1 MSLQNLV
8 WLGDEEIKAGV
19 KKRLPLFAG
28 DVPTRGD
35 LAMTVGKEIET
46 LLKDKGV
53 VATITVLPQG
63 KLNGPIEAMTYVADT
78 PQVQIGGFE
87 FTGASPFM
95 AGELNKVTASIV
107 GTEYRRSALQGFE
120 DVQFKPVYL
129 NRGYLKTGFGE
140 PSTSITANG
149 SETTKIS
156 IKIPVAEGKQ
166 YKLAALNWSGSEI
179 IPSATA
185 AKLYPL
191 KPGEIAN
198 QDLLKKSLNVIASA
212 YFSKG
217 YLKANVKASPN
228 FDDAAQTVS
237 YDVAVTPGELYHL
250 RKVEFQNLNDVQL
263 KQVQDAW
270 KLHEGDVYDPTYVQT
285 FLTKNRN
292 SLRAL
297 DGWSAVWT
305 QKIYDDD
312 KVVDLILMFK
322 KGGPLQRAG
331 E

>member
-1 MSLQNLV
+1 M
-8 WLGDEEIKAGV
+8 A
-19 KKRLPLFAG
+19 
-28 DVPTRGD
+28 
-35 LAMTVGKEIET
+35 
-46 LLKDKGV
+46 
-53 VATITVLPQG
+53 
-63 KLNGPIEAMTYVADT
+63 YVAVT
-78 PQVQIGGFE
+78 PQVQIGGFD
-87 FTGASPFM
+87 FTGASSSI
-95 AGELNKVTASIV
+95 AGELNKAAASFV

-129 NRGYLKTGFGE
+129 NRGYLKAGFGE
-140 PSTSITANG
+140 PSTSITGNG
-149 SETTKIS
+149 AETTKIA
-156 IKIPVAEGKQ
+156 IKIAVMEGKQ
-166 YKLAALNWSGSEI
+166 YKLSALNWSGSEI

-198 QDLLKKSLNVIASA
+198 QDLLKKSLSVIASA

-217 YLKANVKASPN
+217 YLKANVKAAPN
-228 FDDAAQTVS
+228 FDDAAQMVA
-237 YDVAVTPGELYHL
+237 YDIAVVPGDLYHL

-270 KLHEGDVYDPTYVQT
+270 KLHQGDVYDPTYVQT
-285 FLTKNRN
+285 FLPKNRA
-292 SLRAL
+292 SLHAL

-312 KVVDLILMFK
+312 KVVDLILMFR